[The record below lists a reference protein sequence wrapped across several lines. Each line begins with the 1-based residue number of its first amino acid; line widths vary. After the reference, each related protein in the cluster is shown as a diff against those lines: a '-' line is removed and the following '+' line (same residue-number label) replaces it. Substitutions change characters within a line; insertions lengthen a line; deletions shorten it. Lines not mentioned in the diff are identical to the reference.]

1 MAGTL
6 GEFDRIDRFFKP
18 LSKGCPGALGLSDD
32 AGLLTVPPG
41 RELVVTTDA
50 MVESVH
56 YLAGEPA
63 SRLARKL
70 LRVNLSDL
78 AAMGARPI
86 AYTLTTALP
95 AQLGPAWLADLAEGL
110 AADQDLFGL
119 HLLGGDSVS
128 TPGPPLLSVTAFGEV
143 EAGRSLKR
151 SGACIGDRI
160 FVSGTLG
167 DGALGLLA
175 ARGDLPRL
183 GSDHREALAAR
194 YHLPT
199 PRLDLGRRLV
209 GLATAAMDV
218 SDGLSGDLA
227 HICRAS
233 AVGARIRADHVPMSD
248 AALAAIAVDPA
259 LHPVALAGG
268 DDYEL
273 LFTVPPSA
281 VPAVATVS
289 RALDLPLTNIG
300 EIVAGSETEILDK
313 DGKLLNLKGWEHY

>member
-1 MAGTL
+1 MAGSL
-6 GEFDRIDRFFKP
+6 GEFDRINRFFKP
-18 LSKGCPGALGLSDD
+18 LSKGYPGALDLSDD

-56 YLAGEPA
+56 YLPGEPA

-78 AAMGARPI
+78 AAMGARPL

-95 AQLGPAWLADLAEGL
+95 TQFDPAWLADLAEGL
-110 AADQDLFGL
+110 AADQELFGL

-128 TPGPPLLSVTAFGEV
+128 TPGPPLLSVAAFGSV
-143 EAGRSLKR
+143 ETGRALRR
-151 SGACIGDRI
+151 SGARVGDRI

-175 ARGDLPRL
+175 ARGDLSQL
-183 GSDHREALAAR
+183 GSGHRDALAAR
-194 YHLPT
+194 YHLPM
-199 PRLDLGRRLV
+199 PRLDLGHSLV

-218 SDGLSGDLA
+218 SDGLPGDLA

-233 AVGARIRADHVPMSD
+233 AVGARIQADRVPMSD
-248 AALAAIAVDPA
+248 AALAALAVYPA
-259 LHPVALAGG
+259 LRPVALAGG

-281 VPAVATVS
+281 VSAVAAVAQ
-289 RALDLPLTNIG
+289 ALDLPLTDIG
-300 EIVAGSETEILDK
+300 EIVSGGASEILEK
-313 DGKLLNLKGWEHY
+313 DGNLLKLKGWEHY